1 MKGGL
6 ATIEGLTSLPVS
18 VAILD
23 SSGKILAVNETWKR
37 FGRRNGLRM
46 PHSAVG
52 SNYLEYCQSDEPR
65 ARRFRNE
72 LKALL
77 AGRLDLVTFV
87 YPCHSPARKRWFSVI
102 GFPLS
107 SDSRAA
113 VALLHVN
120 LTEMLPLP
128 VKGRHPGQKQV
139 PIGAAADFER
149 IGSAVERSTAE
160 ALTSQLNK
168 MFMGEHQKPARADDA
183 TRGAPLT
190 QRQMEVF
197 RLLGEGKTNKE
208 MARALFLSPNT
219 VKLHVSAILRRLE
232 LKSRTQA
239 ALVSSE
245 LNKKRGQVD

>member
-1 MKGGL
+1 MMEGGL
-6 ATIEGLTSLPVS
+6 AKIEALTFLRVS

-23 SSGKILAVNETWKR
+23 SSGRIVAVNETWKR
-37 FGRRNGLRM
+37 FGRQNGLRM
-46 PHSAVG
+46 PNSAVG
-52 SNYLEYCQSDEPR
+52 LNYLEYCQSDEPR
-65 ARRFRNE
+65 SRRFGKE

-87 YPCHSPARKRWFSVI
+87 YPCHSPARKRWFSLV

-120 LTEMLPLP
+120 LTEMLPLN
-128 VKGRHPGQKQV
+128 GRRPGEKQV
-139 PIGAAADFER
+139 PIRAAANFER
-149 IGSAVERSTAE
+149 MSGVVERSAAE

-168 MFMGEHQKPARADDA
+168 MFMGPHQKSAREDDA
-183 TRGAPLT
+183 MRRAALTR
-190 QRQMEVF
+190 RQMEVF

-208 MARALFLSPNT
+208 MARALGLSPNT
-219 VKLHVSAILRRLE
+219 VKLHVSAILRRLK
-232 LKSRTQA
+232 LKSRLQV

-245 LNKKRGQVD
+245 FNKKARSS